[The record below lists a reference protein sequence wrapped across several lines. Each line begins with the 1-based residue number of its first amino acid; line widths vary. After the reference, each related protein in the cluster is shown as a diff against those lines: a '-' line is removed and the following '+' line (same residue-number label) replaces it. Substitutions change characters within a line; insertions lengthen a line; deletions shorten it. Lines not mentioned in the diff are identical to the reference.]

1 MPLSAKL
8 KMQKEI
14 DARNEAREKEFI
26 ERMEKAMTNENIT
39 IVLNALADKIRM
51 LEWDKKILQERNEA
65 LMKMIPADKLDE
77 ITPF

>member
-1 MPLSAKL
+1 M
-8 KMQKEI
+8 
-14 DARNEAREKEFI
+14 NED
-26 ERMEKAMTNENIT
+26 NIT

>member
-1 MPLSAKL
+1 MTLSTKL
-8 KMQKEI
+8 ELQSEI
-14 DARNEAREKEFI
+14 DARNEAWEKEFI